1 MILQPT
7 EPKKKEIN
15 HMTFES
21 YEDLMLNRRLVP
33 HRIDFLPRHSLQNDF
48 MRRTIIIK
56 NFPTSV
62 SASHI
67 LSAVSKIKSTTFSM
81 RFVPL
86 LEHKAEALINNQ
98 FNNKTA
104 KRRNSKKVTEKI
116 DAETDEQNIEQFYR
130 DLQEGQNKIFLTNI
144 FIEFYAENEKEL
156 INLERKIKNVLSG
169 NKITYDVLRFEQKEG
184 FIGVSPLGKDLF
196 TESANNI
203 PSNTLAQLYPF
214 SFSNRNDENGLF
226 LGETVDGGYVF
237 LDFDLRSEEIT
248 NGNFSIVGVSGQGKT
263 WLMKKINS
271 QMIFSKHSVFI
282 LDPDKDYVELIRALG
297 GTVVNCASGSIKL
310 NVFEVRKIM
319 ADYEINLGKTLKELR
334 NHQGITQ
341 KELGKQLD
349 LTSQAYS
356 RYETGD
362 RLPDLKMACRIA
374 RYYHITL
381 DQLVCRGLH
390 PDPSRIDP
398 FATLPEGYRQLV
410 EDYHRLPA
418 RSQERLLEY
427 LEFLKYKEKK
437 KELSR

>member
-319 ADYEINLGKTLKELR
+319 ADYELEL
-334 NHQGITQ
+334 
-341 KELGKQLD
+341 EL
-349 LTSQAYS
+349 QA
-356 RYETGD
+356 E
-362 RLPDLKMACRIA
+362 
-374 RYYHITL
+374 
-381 DQLVCRGLH
+381 
-390 PDPSRIDP
+390 DP
-398 FATLPEGYRQLV
+398 
-410 EDYHRLPA
+410 
-418 RSQERLLEY
+418 
-427 LEFLKYKEKK
+427 
-437 KELSR
+437 